1 MSIKT
6 KGGIDMSKKVVVAAG
21 MVLALSAGQLMAQ
34 ETNSTG
40 KVQSTTVT
48 CADLNWSAEVLA
60 ANPDIAAM
68 CQTVYEKDGKL
79 FAKTSIEVVRV
90 RGNTMTFRPLH
101 IDGTKGDSRS
111 VTLAPSWRAK
121 IAGREYRA
129 SDLSRGQ
136 NLNVYLPEDRF
147 ALAIEDEV
155 LEETDFVMIEEAT
168 AMPTTASPLFL
179 IGLVG
184 GAFLALGGLL
194 SGIRRRLA

>member
-6 KGGIDMSKKVVVAAG
+6 KGGFDMSQKKVVAAVG
-21 MVLALSAGQLMAQ
+21 MALALSAGQLIAQ

-40 KVQSTTVT
+40 KVMSTTVT

-60 ANPDIAAM
+60 INPDIAAM

-90 RGNTMTFRPLH
+90 RGNTMTFRPKH
-101 IDGTKGDSRS
+101 TDGTLGDSRS
-111 VTLAPSWRAK
+111 VTLDPSWRAN
-121 IAGREYRA
+121 IGGRQYRA

-147 ALAIEDEV
+147 ALAFEDDDGLDDSDMMHDIED
-155 LEETDFVMIEEAT
+155 AT
-168 AMPTTASPLFL
+168 VMPTTASPLFL
-179 IGLVG
+179 VGLV
-184 GAFLALGGLL
+184 
-194 SGIRRRLA
+194 

>member
-1 MSIKT
+1 
-6 KGGIDMSKKVVVAAG
+6 MSKKMVIAVG
-21 MVLALSAGQLMAQ
+21 MALSLSAGHIMAQ
-34 ETNSTG
+34 DSNSTG
-40 KVQSTTVT
+40 KVQSSTVT

-68 CQTVYEKDGKL
+68 CQTVYEKNGRL

-111 VTLAPSWRAK
+111 VTLDSSWRAK

-129 SDLSRGQ
+129 SDLMRGQ

-147 ALAIEDEV
+147 ALAIEDDE
-155 LEETDFVMIEEAT
+155 LDDTDFMVIEDAT
-168 AMPTTASPLFL
+168 EMPTTASPLFL
-179 IGLVG
+179 VGLAG

>member
-1 MSIKT
+1 
-6 KGGIDMSKKVVVAAG
+6 MSKKVVIAVG
-21 MVLALSAGQLMAQ
+21 MALSLSAGQIMAQ
-34 ETNSTG
+34 DTTSTG
-40 KVQSTTVT
+40 KVQSSTVT

-68 CQTVYEKDGKL
+68 CQTVYEKNGRL

-111 VTLAPSWRAK
+111 VTLDSSWRAK

-129 SDLSRGQ
+129 SDLMRGQ

-147 ALAIEDEV
+147 ALAIEDEE
-155 LEETDFVMIEEAT
+155 LDDADFMVIEDAT
-168 AMPTTASPLFL
+168 EMPTTASPLFL
-179 IGLVG
+179 VGLAG

>member
-1 MSIKT
+1 
-6 KGGIDMSKKVVVAAG
+6 MSKKVVIAVG
-21 MVLALSAGQLMAQ
+21 MALSLSAGQIMAQ
-34 ETNSTG
+34 DTTSTG

-68 CQTVYEKDGKL
+68 CQTVYEKDGRL

-101 IDGTKGDSRS
+101 LDDTKGDSRS
-111 VTLAPSWRAK
+111 VTLDSSWRAK

-129 SDLSRGQ
+129 SDLMRGQ

-147 ALAIEDEV
+147 ALAIEDSD
-155 LEETDFVMIEEAT
+155 DFMVIEEAT
-168 AMPTTASPLFL
+168 EMPTTASPLFL
-179 IGLVG
+179 VGLAG
-184 GAFLALGGLL
+184 GAFLALGGML
-194 SGIRRRLA
+194 SSIRRRLS